1 MNAAH
6 LHLLLNHVPVIGSV
20 AALLLLAFG
29 MVRRSEEVTTLGL
42 VSVVVVALFGAAAF
56 FTGRAGE
63 EVVEHLPGISRQLV
77 HTHEEASEIAFIIL
91 GVAGAAGLITV
102 FLLHARHRLSRA
114 LLVIT
119 LLLEI
124 GGTGMVAYA
133 ASLGGQIRHPEA
145 RPGFVAPAEGG
156 AEAGGRAE
164 DSED

>member
-20 AALLLLAFG
+20 AALLLLVFG
-29 MVRRSEEVTTLGL
+29 MARRSEEITALGL

-56 FTGRAGE
+56 FTGRAAE
-63 EVVEHLPGISRQLV
+63 EVVERLPGITRQLIDA
-77 HTHEEASEIAFIIL
+77 HEEPAELAFIIL
-91 GVAGAAGLITV
+91 GIAGAAGLATL

-124 GGTGMVAYA
+124 AGTGVVAYA

-145 RPGFVAPAEGG
+145 RPGFVAPPEL
-156 AEAGGRAE
+156 
-164 DSED
+164 